1 MRVFFLIYYK
11 GKIPNL
17 INLPLSVLLQ
27 EFLLIYS
34 QFLNFISYLRFYL
47 SMEMSSSSKL
57 EYTIS
62 IQLLVKPNTY
72 LYG

>member
-1 MRVFFLIYYK
+1 MRFFFLIYYK